1 MIVSLHG
8 IRMTALVQSWS
19 VIVSIE
25 SKPFDSGNL
34 TMKSIATVSKGSAPG
49 FCEYRAQWGSSSLVV
64 HFVALAVCAS
74 FDVVFDILNH
84 MGPPVSSCREFQGSG
99 DSWMAIGWWVMM
111 HLYYG
116 TS

>member
-25 SKPFDSGNL
+25 SKPFDNGNL

-49 FCEYRAQWGSSSLVV
+49 FANMGLSGALLVWLFTLLRWQSA
-64 HFVALAVCAS
+64 HPL
-74 FDVVFDILNH
+74 
-84 MGPPVSSCREFQGSG
+84 
-99 DSWMAIGWWVMM
+99 
-111 HLYYG
+111 
-116 TS
+116 T